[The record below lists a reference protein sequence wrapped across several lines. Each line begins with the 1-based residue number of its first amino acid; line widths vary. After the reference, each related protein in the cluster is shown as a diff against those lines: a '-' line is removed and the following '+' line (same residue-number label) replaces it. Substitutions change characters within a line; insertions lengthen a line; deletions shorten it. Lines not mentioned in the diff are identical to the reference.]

1 MLDKRRAG
9 MADRDFDY
17 LLTGMVEVDD
27 CMVGGKSRQGQ
38 RRRGSENKHPVW
50 MAVSVSDGG
59 IAGFLKAQAVDH
71 TTVKRFGAGIDQ
83 AAQLR
88 SDGFRG
94 LSMLGADHE
103 LDARATPPEAAQ
115 TWLPVMHRTISNLKR
130 YLLWEPFMACPPR
143 SICRNISMS
152 SPSDSIVAGGK
163 DHYNFDWWR
172 WPRPTIPYPTK

>member
-1 MLDKRRAG
+1 MLDKRRAA

-130 YLLWEPFMACPPR
+130 YLIIGTFHGVSSKEYLQKYLNEFAFRFNRRWWEGPLQF
-143 SICRNISMS
+143 
-152 SPSDSIVAGGK
+152 
-163 DHYNFDWWR
+163 
-172 WPRPTIPYPTK
+172 